1 MKRLNRRG
9 FTLIEL
15 MAVLAV
21 LVIIMGIALPNITS
35 SIERSKQKQKDAKI
49 ELLTSA
55 AELYFDRHSSL
66 NKISGVRLESLIS
79 DQGIPG
85 IEMEEVCDSGNC
97 CVKYNSSNYK
107 YEFKDSNSD
116 CRNAS

>member
-1 MKRLNRRG
+1 MKRLNRKG

-79 DQGIPG
+79 DCLTASTEPCTSALI
-85 IEMEEVCDSGNC
+85 IIL
-97 CVKYNSSNYK
+97 SSLRLP
-107 YEFKDSNSD
+107 S
-116 CRNAS
+116 

>member
-1 MKRLNRRG
+1 MKRLNKKG

-21 LVIIMGIALPNITS
+21 LVILLGIALPNITS

-49 ELLTSA
+49 ELLTSS

-66 NKISGVRLESLIS
+66 NKANGVLVSTLIS
-79 DQGIPG
+79 DQNIPG
-85 IEMEEVCDSGNC
+85 IDIDELCNNTC

-107 YEFKDSNSD
+107 YEFKDNNSQ
-116 CRNAS
+116 CSSAS